1 MTKKV
6 LILFGAGAS
15 NGSGG
20 ILDPPPLGRDLFTR
34 LSNQFPNSW
43 GKLSEKYRSKFSE
56 NFEKGMEMFYNE
68 VDDYTQY
75 LKDMTIFFSKFKID
89 YFKENLYWIL
99 ISKYIHPLESTELML
114 STINYD
120 CLIELAALQFNPNIT
135 YWGKN
140 KGIKILKI
148 HGSCNFIKSNVRGE
162 GKIIIGKGTIK
173 GGLRLIHPR
182 EVEKELRNNPLPASM
197 SLYARGKKVFISP
210 DQINQI
216 LGEFHDYLS
225 TVEVV
230 FVIGVNP
237 NIEDTHIWDYLKN
250 LGDKLYLI
258 GSEENCKQW
267 IKNYNSSATWLCDKF
282 DKGYSKLCNIL
293 DKILD
298 LNNKGNSTV
307 NFTFRSEV

>member
-148 HGSCNFIKSNVRGE
+148 HGSCNFIKSNVRGRDIVDDCRINYYNVSKYDTIYFNIGLE
-162 GKIIIGKGTIK
+162 YKIVDIDIVEIKNNHIIFSKYDLIIIS
-173 GGLRLIHPR
+173 
-182 EVEKELRNNPLPASM
+182 NNGVVKLTNFPID
-197 SLYARGKKVFISP
+197 GIS
-210 DQINQI
+210 IN
-216 LGEFHDYLS
+216 S
-225 TVEVV
+225 
-230 FVIGVNP
+230 VIVY
-237 NIEDTHIWDYLKN
+237 T
-250 LGDKLYLI
+250 
-258 GSEENCKQW
+258 CK
-267 IKNYNSSATWLCDKF
+267 
-282 DKGYSKLCNIL
+282 
-293 DKILD
+293 
-298 LNNKGNSTV
+298 
-307 NFTFRSEV
+307 